1 MTTSLTIP
9 CIKVCVKTSYTDHEG
24 GEGEKEG
31 GGEGEREGGKG
42 EREGGEGEREG
53 GREGGKRGR
62 EGGRRGGHG
71 LGMRLV
77 WSRLTIAWWGCSKYH
92 RGTFPLQGGV
102 GASLAPC

>member
-42 EREGGEGEREG
+42 EREGGEGERERRREE
-53 GREGGKRGR
+53 GRAWPGYEAGVVKA
-62 EGGRRGGHG
+62 HHSMVG
-71 LGMRLV
+71 LQQV
-77 WSRLTIAWWGCSKYH
+77 S
-92 RGTFPLQGGV
+92 
-102 GASLAPC
+102 

>member
-9 CIKVCVKTSYTDHEG
+9 CIKVCVKTSYIDHEG
-24 GEGEKEG
+24 GEGERE

-53 GREGGKRGR
+53 REGEREGGR

-71 LGMRLV
+71 LCMRLV
-77 WSRLTIAWWGCSKYH
+77 WSRLTIAWWGWSKYR

-102 GASLAPC
+102 GAGLAPC